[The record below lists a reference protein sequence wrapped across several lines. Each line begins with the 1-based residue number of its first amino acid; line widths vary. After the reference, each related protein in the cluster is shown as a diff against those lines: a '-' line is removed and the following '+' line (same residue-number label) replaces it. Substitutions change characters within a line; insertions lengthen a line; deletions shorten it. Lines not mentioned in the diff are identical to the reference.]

1 MGAVNV
7 SKNNNKPENLHE
19 NHRARV
25 RETFKRTGAD
35 GMPDHNLLELLLF
48 YSIPRKDT
56 NEIAHRLI
64 AAFGSL
70 SRVFEASYEE
80 LMEIEGI
87 GESSALLI
95 SMIPS
100 ICRRYIESSNSP
112 KVNLSEPE
120 EAMNYIIRKY
130 YGSNKVESFYMLC
143 LDAVG
148 NLLNCCK
155 LGEGTPGSV
164 IVDKRKVLETALRNK
179 ADKVIFA
186 HNHPN
191 GIAAPSKDDI
201 NMTSELSSVLFSVGI
216 RLADHIIV
224 AGNEAVSLAS
234 VEKFRPLFM

>member
-1 MGAVNV
+1 MNV

-25 RETFKRTGAD
+25 RETFKRAGAD

-70 SRVFEASYEE
+70 SRVFDASYEE
-80 LMEIEGI
+80 LMEIDGI

-148 NLLNCCK
+148 NLINCCK

>member
-1 MGAVNV
+1 MNV

-25 RETFKRTGAD
+25 RETFKRAGSD

-70 SRVFEASYEE
+70 SRVFDASYEE
-80 LMEIEGI
+80 LMEIDGI

-148 NLLNCCK
+148 NLINCCK

>member
-1 MGAVNV
+1 M

-25 RETFKRTGAD
+25 RETFKRAGAD

-70 SRVFEASYEE
+70 SRVFDASYEE
-80 LMEIEGI
+80 LMEIDGI

-148 NLLNCCK
+148 NLINCCK

-164 IVDKRKVLETALRNK
+164 IIDKRKVLETALRNK

>member
-1 MGAVNV
+1 M

-25 RETFKRTGAD
+25 RETFKRAGAD

-70 SRVFEASYEE
+70 SRVFDASYEE
-80 LMEIEGI
+80 LMEIDGI

-143 LDAVG
+143 LNAVG
-148 NLLNCCK
+148 NLINCCK

>member
-1 MGAVNV
+1 M

-70 SRVFEASYEE
+70 SRVFDASYEE
-80 LMEIEGI
+80 LMEIDGI

-100 ICRRYIESSNSP
+100 ICRRYIESSNSQ
-112 KVNLSEPE
+112 KVNLSEPD

-201 NMTSELSSVLFSVGI
+201 SMTSELSSVLFSVGI

-224 AGNEAVSLAS
+224 SGNEAVSLAS

>member
-1 MGAVNV
+1 M

-25 RETFKRTGAD
+25 RETFKRMGAD

-70 SRVFEASYEE
+70 SRVFDASYEE
-80 LMEIEGI
+80 LMEIDGI

>member
-1 MGAVNV
+1 M

-25 RETFKRTGAD
+25 RETFKRAGSD

-70 SRVFEASYEE
+70 SRVFDASYEE
-80 LMEIEGI
+80 LMEIDGI

-148 NLLNCCK
+148 NLINCCK

>member
-70 SRVFEASYEE
+70 SRVFDASYEE
-80 LMEIEGI
+80 LMEIDGI

-100 ICRRYIESSNSP
+100 ICRRYIESSNSQ
-112 KVNLSEPE
+112 KVNLSEPD

-201 NMTSELSSVLFSVGI
+201 SMTSELSSVLFSVGI

-224 AGNEAVSLAS
+224 SGNEAVSLAS

>member
-1 MGAVNV
+1 MNV

-25 RETFKRTGAD
+25 RETFKRAGAD

-70 SRVFEASYEE
+70 SRVFDASYEE
-80 LMEIEGI
+80 LMEIDGI

-148 NLLNCCK
+148 NLINCCK
-155 LGEGTPGSV
+155 LGEGTSGSV

-186 HNHPN
+186 HNHPT

>member
-1 MGAVNV
+1 M

-70 SRVFEASYEE
+70 SRVFDASYEE
-80 LMEIEGI
+80 LMEIDGI

>member
-19 NHRARV
+19 NHRARI

-35 GMPDHNLLELLLF
+35 GMSDHNLLELLLF

-70 SRVFEASYEE
+70 SRVFDASYEE
-80 LMEIEGI
+80 LMEIDGI

-201 NMTSELSSVLFSVGI
+201 SMTSELSSVLFSVGI

>member
-1 MGAVNV
+1 M

-25 RETFKRTGAD
+25 RETFKRAGAD

-70 SRVFEASYEE
+70 SRVFDASYEE
-80 LMEIEGI
+80 LMEVDGI

-164 IVDKRKVLETALRNK
+164 IIDKRKVLETALRNK

>member
-1 MGAVNV
+1 M

-25 RETFKRTGAD
+25 RETFKRAGAD

-70 SRVFEASYEE
+70 SRLFEASYEE
-80 LMEIEGI
+80 LMEIDGI

-112 KVNLSEPE
+112 KVNLSEPD

-201 NMTSELSSVLFSVGI
+201 SMTSELSSVLFSVGI

-224 AGNEAVSLAS
+224 SGNEAVSLAS

>member
-1 MGAVNV
+1 MNV

-25 RETFKRTGAD
+25 RETFKRAGAD

-64 AAFGSL
+64 LAFGSL
-70 SRVFEASYEE
+70 SRVFDASYEE
-80 LMEIEGI
+80 LMEIDGI

-148 NLLNCCK
+148 NLINCCK

>member
-1 MGAVNV
+1 M

-25 RETFKRTGAD
+25 RETFKRAGAD

-64 AAFGSL
+64 LAFGSL
-70 SRVFEASYEE
+70 SRVFDASYEE
-80 LMEIEGI
+80 LMEIDGI

-148 NLLNCCK
+148 NLINCCK

>member
-1 MGAVNV
+1 MNV

-25 RETFKRTGAD
+25 RETFKRAGSD

-70 SRVFEASYEE
+70 SRVFDASYEE
-80 LMEIEGI
+80 LMEIDGI

-148 NLLNCCK
+148 NLINCCK
-155 LGEGTPGSV
+155 LGEGTSGSV